1 MAYVACYTFEITL
14 NLYVCL
20 YNVVISV
27 QLSIAFIKST
37 ATIIAHVTRRNKTQL
52 AKGKLKD
59 IKKKES

>member
-14 NLYVCL
+14 NLYVRL
-20 YNVVISV
+20 YNVVIFG